1 MFSWMVWV
9 ATLLFFGKD
18 FQLNASLII
27 SFLCF
32 LTIRTNNEPPTKQWC
47 QTCIFRSS
55 IVDTKRAVYSST
67 LTNQR
72 ASLDGQS
79 LTILLEKVVLSTRK
93 LQLPKRNME
102 PQNHLFW
109 KGTYIFQMG
118 FHVSFPRSMGFW
130 IIKRNTVLKV
140 SFLRLVIQIHPNQGT
155 VHQQLLTGSE
165 GKLFFF
171 QPRGSLGFE
180 VTYFWSCN
188 ILNGRGILDI
198 MKHKSI
204 PQVVSPFRDWK
215 QTSPGLPGNG
225 CQNFQVTRVDVGYPF
240 QQVIGIVLKIPH
252 A

>member
-171 QPRGSLGFE
+171 QPRGRTGRWVLRSHISGHAIFWMEGVYLISWNINLSPKLFHPFETGNKHLQVCQEMVARISRSQGWMSVILSSRWLGLF
-180 VTYFWSCN
+180 
-188 ILNGRGILDI
+188 
-198 MKHKSI
+198 
-204 PQVVSPFRDWK
+204 
-215 QTSPGLPGNG
+215 
-225 CQNFQVTRVDVGYPF
+225 
-240 QQVIGIVLKIPH
+240 
-252 A
+252 